1 MKHNIK
7 YVFALA
13 FMLLMTQG
21 AWADPTVT
29 IIKQLNGTTVTTT
42 SPGDVTQEIANGKCT
57 LTVIPAQGNYVTKDF
72 ITAYSVVSG
81 DMAQAPRRTNPNL
94 DNDPI
99 EVSNKGEN
107 TDPAGTTTYEFT
119 MPTDGSNVEVSVDF
133 QTRKS
138 ISDAV
143 ITLAETSYTYDGT
156 EKKPSVSSVVLGE
169 TTLGDSDYEVSYSD
183 NVNAGENAAVTV
195 TGLRQYTGTA
205 STTFTILPKSIT
217 SDMITLS
224 PSSFVYNGKKQ
235 VPTVTVKDGDYTLV
249 GDDYDISFELVNEN
263 EDPSVIEDEN
273 VIVDV
278 ATYNVVVT
286 GKGNYTDSATKG
298 FDITKASP
306 ELSVEIEGWTYGDVI
321 EVPEVSVDGNVEEG
335 SETYYYKVKNADDD
349 TYTTT
354 IPVNAGEYTIKVVV
368 SETDNYASGS
378 ATADFTIA
386 KAPLND
392 PELEREL
399 TVSITGWK
407 YGATPNTPSVDGNL
421 GNGAVT
427 YTYKDAEN
435 EQAEYS
441 ETVPTNVGSYLI
453 KATVAETDNYLGGEA
468 ENEFTIEKGDLSL
481 TVSDIEG
488 LTYTGSDQSL
498 VTESDVPKGVTVK
511 YYCQYFTFEQ
521 YGEGSSELSCDPD
534 AVNFEYTA
542 GVPKRKNAGVYGILY
557 LVDGGDNYNSK
568 TEATST
574 IWVTIEP
581 ATVTSVTLNKTTLP
595 YNGEDQTVTITSVK
609 AGDLVLGTN
618 DYTVML
624 DGEDVT
630 DGITAKAVDEYTVE
644 VTGKGN
650 FTGIVAETFSIVN
663 RTLAKGEVTFH
674 NHWATFYSADGD
686 VELPGNIGAFIVK
699 DEGIDEKT
707 VTAKPIQYIPEGVA
721 VLLSNDA
728 NVVTQT
734 DNTSAAGNMLRHA
747 DNAIVTD
754 DYDGLIY
761 GLYNGTFMRVSGTI
775 PAGKNYL
782 VAYELSAPELTIV
795 FDGGST
801 EVKGVKEVR
810 EGKDNN
816 FYTLDGRKVQK
827 PSKKGLY
834 INEGHKVVVK

>member
-42 SPGDVTQEIANGKCT
+42 SPGDVTPEIANGKCT

-224 PSSFVYNGKKQ
+224 PSSLVYCAESQTPG
-235 VPTVTVKDGDYTLV
+235 VTVTDGNKLTEETDYSISYQQVNGQTV
-249 GDDYDISFELVNEN
+249 DDVEETR
-263 EDPSVIEDEN
+263 
-273 VIVDV
+273 DV

-286 GKGNYTDSATKG
+286 GQGNYTGSATKS
-298 FDITKASP
+298 FEITKAP
-306 ELSVEIEGWTYGDVI
+306 LENLSVSLEGWTYGEQPEEI
-321 EVPEVSVDGNVEEG
+321 EPTVEGYEEEG
-335 SETYYYKVKNADDD
+335 DMSFYYKVKDADDN
-349 TYTTT
+349 TYLQDV
-354 IPVNAGEYTIKVVV
+354 PENAGEYTIKVVV
-368 SETDNYASGS
+368 AETANYAAGS

-392 PELEREL
+392 PEFEREL

-435 EQAEYS
+435 EQAEFS
-441 ETVPTNVGSYLI
+441 ETVPTNAGSYLV

-468 ENEFTIEKGDLSL
+468 EDEFTIEKGDLSL
-481 TVSDIEG
+481 TVSCVD
-488 LTYTGSDQSL
+488 LTYDGTAQQL
-498 VTESDVPKGVTVK
+498 ITITNVPEGATVK
-511 YYCQYFTFEQ
+511 YYCQAIDQDQFED
-521 YGEGSSELSCDPD
+521 EDFELLSEPDPD
-534 AVNFEYTA
+534 AYVTTVPSSTDA
-542 GVPKRKNAGVYGILY
+542 GYFALLY
-557 LVDGGDNYNSK
+557 MVDGGDNYNNIYPGELIK
-568 TEATST
+568 VDIYPAEITEL
-574 IWVTIEP
+574 
-581 ATVTSVTLNKTTLP
+581 TLSKTTLP
-595 YNGEDQTVTITSVK
+595 YNGEEQTVIITSVK
-609 AGDLVLGTN
+609 AGNLVLGTN
-618 DYTVML
+618 DYTVTL
-624 DGEDVT
+624 NGEDVT
-630 DGITAKAVDEYTVE
+630 DGITAKAVGEYTVE

-650 FTGIVAETFSIVN
+650 FKNSKSATFSIVN

-686 VELPGNIGAFIVK
+686 VELPGDIGAFIVK
-699 DEGIDEKT
+699 DEVIDEKT
-707 VTAKPIQYIPEGVA
+707 VTVTPIQYIPEGVA

-801 EVKGVKEVR
+801 GINDVR
-810 EGKDNN
+810 SKKADVSGD
-816 FYTLDGRKVQK
+816 FYDLQGRKVQK